1 MWKNTFLYFILG
13 NLALLGPEGRGGGG
27 KLVTPIIS
35 ISFWFSVSHFVRMKT
50 VWNSFENTCL
60 INRSKDKR
68 YQEKVWKLNL
78 QNPPQDYWTSGHLC
92 IVLHVHNN
100 IPIHVYNVISIQVPP
115 VILQYIYFKWS
126 SLYRWQRPIHNAVS
140 LTSLFDQ

>member
-92 IVLHVHNN
+92 IVLHNLHSPTLPKPNAATCYS
-100 IPIHVYNVISIQVPP
+100 IVYIFWGLRASETDS
-115 VILQYIYFKWS
+115 KWN
-126 SLYRWQRPIHNAVS
+126 R
-140 LTSLFDQ
+140 